1 MGVRDQLGTDKRT
14 ISLEMGLLFRKL
26 IQVVGVILDI
36 PIGRNETPPWTSGGI
51 LYDFSGLRLD
61 YPHDAIDQP
70 SRREVLARAGFLV
83 LGVFLQQTFVEVAQ
97 TFLARAEN
105 QSS

>member
-36 PIGRNETPPWTSGGI
+36 PIGRNETPPGPAAGSCTTSPGCGLI
-51 LYDFSGLRLD
+51 IRTMQSISLRGVKYWPAPDFLSSAFFCNR
-61 YPHDAIDQP
+61 P
-70 SRREVLARAGFLV
+70 S
-83 LGVFLQQTFVEVAQ
+83 
-97 TFLARAEN
+97 
-105 QSS
+105 